1 MSEEQSSSTGSEES
15 AAPAPSNDGRAE
27 MSGSR
32 REITQERLAEG
43 PPRPSR
49 HEPSPGLMHEFD
61 ESTGMW
67 RVRRDPAYKEDGETV
82 ATGKAPEEEQQPDAA
97 ADEPTLEIPAHVP
110 QSAQYDEGIQGALHE
125 LGGILRESAIT
136 PEVGQSYVDVY
147 AEYAMESPAT
157 EVDPANPG
165 AVHAQLKALWGET
178 YGTRWGHVLKAWNGL
193 SPKSQEWVANNAQ
206 HPIAMFRTLAA
217 IGSGTFKLSRGQAQ
231 EALDKMRAER
241 TVTGKDGKVR
251 PAPLY
256 DVSHPDHRLHHD
268 TFRNLSLVANREDKA
283 PKEDQGT
290 ASLKR
295 LVANRSDAERQAK
308 GETVDAATEKM
319 NDRVRAIRNDPN
331 YWKRDNAGLHKSL
344 VDEMQSLM
352 RQLHGDD

>member
-1 MSEEQSSSTGSEES
+1 METTEGSTTPENTEPSS
-15 AAPAPSNDGRAE
+15 DGRAE

-32 REITQERLAEG
+32 KEITQERLAEG

-67 RVRRDPAYKEDGETV
+67 RVRRDPSYKEDGETV
-82 ATGKAPEEEQQPDAA
+82 ATGKAPAEEQQPDTAA
-97 ADEPTLEIPAHVP
+97 GESTLEIPGHVP
-110 QSAQYDEGIQGALHE
+110 QSVQYDESIQGALHE
-125 LGGILRESAIT
+125 LGGILRESSIT

-178 YGTRWGHVLKAWNGL
+178 YGTRWGHVQKAWSSF
-193 SPKSQEWVANNAQ
+193 SPQTQDWIANHAE

-217 IGSGTFKLSRGQAQ
+217 IGSGTFKLSREQAQ
-231 EALDKMRAER
+231 AALDKMRSER
-241 TVTGKDGKVR
+241 TVTGKDGKLK

-256 DVSHPDHRLHHD
+256 DVSHPDHRLHRD
-268 TFRNLSLVANREDKA
+268 TFRNLSLVANREGKA
-283 PKEDQGT
+283 PKEDQGA

-331 YWKRDNAGLHKSL
+331 YWKKDNAGLHKSL

>member
-1 MSEEQSSSTGSEES
+1 MTTENESSAAPEEA
-15 AAPAPSNDGRAE
+15 AAPAPVV
-27 MSGSR
+27 GSVEQQVQQKPPAHAPMAGTKYVMNPKTGLYDVHR
-32 REITQERLAEG
+32 VDDEG
-43 PPRPSR
+43 QTTVDK
-49 HEPSPGLMHEFD
+49 G
-61 ESTGMW
+61 
-67 RVRRDPAYKEDGETV
+67 EDDL
-82 ATGKAPEEEQQPDAA
+82 PEEGKDEPNAG
-97 ADEPTLEIPAHVP
+97 EPTLEIPGHVP
-110 QSAQYDEGIQGALHE
+110 QSVQYDESIQGALHE
-125 LGGILRESAIT
+125 LGGILRESSIA

-147 AEYAMESPAT
+147 AEYAMEHPAT

-193 SPKSQEWVANNAQ
+193 SPKSQEWVAYNAQ

-217 IGSGTFKLSRGQAQ
+217 IGSGTFKLSREQAQ
-231 EALDKMRAER
+231 AALDKMRSER
-241 TVTGKDGKVR
+241 TVTGKDGKPK

-256 DVSHPDHRLHHD
+256 DVSHPDHRLVRD
-268 TFRNLSLVANREDKA
+268 TYRNLSLVANREGKA

-295 LVANRSDAERQAK
+295 MVANRSDAERQAK

-331 YWKRDNAGLHKSL
+331 YWKKDNAGLHKSL